1 MSLAELP
8 LVFALVGMALYTV
21 LAGADFGAGFWE
33 LTAGQGPD
41 ATRLR
46 EHAYHVIGPVWEAN
60 HVWLVFV
67 LTVVWTAYPLA
78 FASIASTLTVP
89 LFVAAVG
96 IILRGVAYAL
106 HSGTSAPWERRVIDT
121 MFSFSSILTPF
132 ALGAAVGGI
141 ASQRVPVGNAAGDLL
156 TSWLNPTSLLIGVLA
171 VAVGAYLAAVYLAAD
186 ALRQG
191 EPDLEARFRTRA
203 LGASVVTG
211 VLALGGLVILRTDA
225 PTLYQGLIVGDGLA
239 GLAVSVLAGLVT
251 LFLVWGRRYT
261 LGRFTAALAVVAIFA
276 GWGLAQRP
284 VLLPGLTVAQAAA
297 PEPTLIAVVVA
308 VLAGGLILA
317 PSLALLFRLVLG
329 GRFDPGGAQRASAT
343 PPAQHTTSPRG
354 RAGLLLSSAFTC
366 LAVGVG
372 LLSVVEIGWTHAV
385 GVVALFGF
393 VVLAFV
399 GLAPADGDPFG

>member
-1 MSLAELP
+1 MSLVELP
-8 LVFALVGMALYTV
+8 LVFALAGMAIYTV
-21 LAGADFGAGFWE
+21 LAGADFGAGFWQ

-89 LFVAAVG
+89 LFIAAVG
-96 IILRGVAYAL
+96 IILRGAAYAL
-106 HSGTSAPWERRVIDT
+106 HSGTSVPRERRVIDT

-191 EPDLEARFRTRA
+191 VPDLETRFRTRA
-203 LGASVVTG
+203 LGASVVAG

-225 PTLYQGLIVGDGLA
+225 PTLYQGLIGGDGLA

-251 LFLVWGRRYT
+251 LLLVWRRRYT
-261 LGRFTAALAVVAIFA
+261 LGRFTAALAVAAILA

-284 VLLPGLTVAQAAA
+284 VFLPGLTVAQAAA

-329 GRFDPGGAQRASAT
+329 GRFDPGGAQPAPAT
-343 PPAQHTTSPRG
+343 PAARQTTSTRG
-354 RAGLLLSSAFTC
+354 RAGLLLSWAVTC

-372 LLSVVEIGWTHAV
+372 LLSVVEIGWAHAV

-393 VVLAFV
+393 IVLAFL
-399 GLAPADGDPFG
+399 GLAPADEDS

>member
-1 MSLAELP
+1 MSIAELP
-8 LVFALVGMALYTV
+8 LVFALAGMALYTV
-21 LAGADFGAGFWE
+21 LAGADFGAGFWQ

-46 EHAYHVIGPVWEAN
+46 EHAYRVIGPVWEAN

-89 LFVAAVG
+89 LFVVAVG
-96 IILRGVAYAL
+96 IILRGAAYAL
-106 HSGTSAPWERRVIDT
+106 HSGTSVPRERRVIDT

-191 EPDLEARFRTRA
+191 VPDLETRFRTRA

-225 PTLYQGLIVGDGLA
+225 PTLYQGLIAGDGLA

-251 LFLVWGRRYT
+251 LFLVWRRRYT
-261 LGRFTAALAVVAIFA
+261 LGRFTAALAVAAILV
-276 GWGLAQRP
+276 GWALAQRP
-284 VLLPGLTVAQAAA
+284 VFLPGLTVAQAAA

-329 GRFDPGGAQRASAT
+329 GRFDPGGAQPAPAT
-343 PPAQHTTSPRG
+343 PAARQTTSPRG
-354 RAGLLLSSAFTC
+354 RAGLLLSSAVTC

-372 LLSVVEIGWTHAV
+372 LLSVVEIGWANAV

-393 VVLAFV
+393 VVLAFL
-399 GLAPADGDPFG
+399 GLAPADEGP